1 MRKFFHY
8 ETRWIKARK
17 MENLRD
23 ALFALT
29 SLSMEIGGEK
39 YDSLRYNRCF
49 NLKSALEDKIVEKWG
64 RNK

>member
-1 MRKFFHY
+1 MGKFFFFFLKWK
-8 ETRWIKARK
+8 EARK
-17 MENLRD
+17 MKNLRD

-64 RNK
+64 RKK